1 MDNFSNH
8 IEIFSK
14 MALFGTFL
22 MLQGDEV
29 LSGGRGEIVGI
40 LLVLMP
46 HHNPLITSSTEM
58 GHRKPMTIISNFYSF
73 FQDSSLGNGKTSGN
87 VGKTSGN
94 GNVGKRRKT
103 SGNGDRW
110 KIVGRSLGDRWK
122 IVGRSLEDRW
132 EIVGRSLGD
141 RWEIV
146 GEIVGRSLG
155 DRWGIPGHGNDLS
168 TISNYL

>member
-58 GHRKPMTIISNFYSF
+58 GHRKPMTIISNSYSF
-73 FQDSSLGNGKTSGN
+73 FQDSLLGNGKTSGN
-87 VGKTSGN
+87 VRKTSRN
-94 GNVGKRRKT
+94 GNVGKRLETEIVGR
-103 SGNGDRW
+103 SLEDRW

-122 IVGRSLEDRW
+122 IVGRSL
-132 EIVGRSLGD
+132 GD
-141 RWEIV
+141 RWEI
-146 GEIVGRSLG
+146 I
-155 DRWGIPGHGNDLS
+155 
-168 TISNYL
+168 